1 MTVPRTLLVAL
12 ISAAVGAF
20 AGSAYETHRYR
31 AALEEAE
38 RNLPNQGVAIAPPRS
53 RAPNGHS
60 PYPDYLSLDGGAPVS
75 FESLRQRAS
84 RDPAF
89 LRTLLQRYRDET
101 DAVARGEL
109 LSLLN
114 AVSGEEVLRFALSL
128 TASTRAQDERDGL
141 ELLRAY
147 SMDRAEVREAVLAK
161 LQSGGDPQRTAEL
174 VGMLTPTT
182 MPAEDAA
189 PVLAELG
196 QLTRHP
202 DPAVRSEA
210 VLQLAQWDDGAQAEE
225 LLHRALLD
233 ASPQVR
239 GKAIAGVQSSH
250 ARSDRLKEA
259 LLDIA
264 DDPASSAADRGA
276 AAFALQDFRLNRA
289 EYAIWRRAQTRADAD
304 SGEGG

>member
-1 MTVPRTLLVAL
+1 MTAVRIAL
-12 ISAAVGAF
+12 IVIVSAAVGAF
-20 AGSAYETHRYR
+20 AGSAYQLQRQR
-31 AALEEAE
+31 APVAQAE
-38 RNLPNQGVAIAPPRS
+38 RAPPKPS
-53 RAPNGHS
+53 AAAAPSAPHAPSGHS

-84 RDPAF
+84 RDPTF
-89 LRTLLQRYRDET
+89 LRGLLQRYRDET

-114 AVSGEEVLRFALSL
+114 AVSGEDVLRFALSL
-128 TASTRAQDERDGL
+128 AASTRAEDERDGL

-147 SMDRAEVREAVLAK
+147 SMDRAEVRGAVLAK
-161 LQSGGDPQRTAEL
+161 LQQGGTPERTAEL

-182 MPAEDAA
+182 MPAEDAV

-202 DPAVRSEA
+202 DPAVRAEA

-250 ARSDRLKEA
+250 ARSDGLKEA